1 MSGNESDFFGSF
13 FDSIMNPE
21 KTLDE
26 AWRKGCMTGNFTNYE
41 VSINNIKMSGRKVYR
56 NSQGRHKVV

>member
-1 MSGNESDFFGSF
+1 MNGSGSNF
-13 FDSIMNPE
+13 FDLFFDGLMNPE

-26 AWRKGCMTGNFTNYE
+26 AWRKGCMTGDFTNYE
-41 VSINNIKMSGRKVYR
+41 VNKNNIKMSGKKVYR

>member
-1 MSGNESDFFGSF
+1 MNGSESNF
-13 FDSIMNPE
+13 FDSFFNGLMNPE

-26 AWRKGCMTGNFTNYE
+26 AWRKGCMTGDFTNYE
-41 VSINNIKMSGRKVYR
+41 VNKNNIKMSGKKVYR